1 MRSITAMLSAAALVL
16 FTATSVSAQAKP
28 DFNGK
33 WTREA
38 PAGGA
43 AAAGGGGGAAR
54 GGGGGGGRM
63 GGGGGGFNCGMACSI
78 TVTGNV
84 MKVERTQGEQTVT
97 STFNLDGTDSKNSMP
112 GRQGGA
118 PTEIVSKAKWD
129 GNKLVIATT
138 RDMGGNSV
146 TSTQTLSIE
155 GGKLTIVTT
164 STMEGATPQTATYT
178 KG

>member
-1 MRSITAMLSAAALVL
+1 MLSAAALVL

-38 PAGGA
+38 PAGGGA
-43 AAAGGGGGAAR
+43 AAGGGGGGAAR
-54 GGGGGGGRM
+54 GGGGGGGARM
-63 GGGGGGFNCGMACSI
+63 GGGGGGFNCGMTCTI

-84 MKVERTQGEQTVT
+84 MKVERVQGENTVVSNFT
-97 STFNLDGTDSKNSMP
+97 LDGSDSKNSMP

-164 STMEGATPQTATYT
+164 STMEGATPQTITYT

>member
-1 MRSITAMLSAAALVL
+1 MRSVTAMLSAAALVL

-28 DFNGK
+28 DFAGK

-38 PAGGA
+38 PAGGG
-43 AAAGGGGGAAR
+43 AAAGGGGGGGGQR
-54 GGGGGGGRM
+54 GGGRGM
-63 GGGGGGFNCGMACSI
+63 GGGGGAFNCGMTCTI

-84 MKVERTQGEQTVT
+84 MKVERVQGENTVVLNFT
-97 STFNLDGTDSKNSMP
+97 LDGSDSKNSLP

-155 GGKLTIVTT
+155 AGKLTIVTT
-164 STMEGATPQTATYT
+164 STMEGATPQTITYT